1 MKKILTMLMLTIF
14 MVGATP
20 IAEASV
26 GQGLNTPI
34 QSKVISI
41 DNKDKGIK
49 HIKENYEKTKKD
61 VYALKVKVAKCEQTG
76 DCVKL
81 KQDLRLQ
88 LKSHVLENIKL
99 LHKHLTKSKMRF
111 EQIEG
116 SEGIVKKIDSYL
128 MELEAHYEKVNQAE
142 TKEQLVKS
150 MKGYRVWIK
159 EMKTIVL
166 GFQHKLNLDKIDT
179 FVMRAK
185 TLQYKF
191 STVIDRLVEEGNPS
205 LNAKQLVNDFSN
217 YIDSAKSKYNKAKS
231 IMDLEGGANEESIE
245 LMKDAR
251 QDLEKARE
259 LLRKIIS
266 TLNSQGVSVSQLKSI
281 QPNVA
286 AI

>member
-1 MKKILTMLMLTIF
+1 MGK
-14 MVGATP
+14 
-20 IAEASV
+20 
-26 GQGLNTPI
+26 
-34 QSKVISI
+34 
-41 DNKDKGIK
+41 K

-150 MKGYRVWIK
+150 MKGYR
-159 EMKTIVL
+159 VL